1 MADQNEPWASV
12 AQQGVGAFGTWP
24 LPVQLSIVGGSFAL
38 LLAGIAAW
46 YLLKRR
52 PDPGADGTVPAAVMI
67 TVTEEFS
74 RQVGHMATVVEGLS
88 SVVEDLRDSIKG
100 CSTCHYNPH
109 ARIDP
114 PPPKRQ

>member
-1 MADQNEPWASV
+1 MAQEPWPQV
-12 AQQGVGAFGTWP
+12 AQQGVMAFGGWP
-24 LPVQLSIVGGSFAL
+24 LPVPLSIVGGTTVL

-46 YLLKRR
+46 YLTKRR
-52 PDPGADGTVPAAVMI
+52 PSPGTDGTVPAAVMI

-88 SVVEDLRDSIKG
+88 AVVEDLRDSIKG

-109 ARIDP
+109 ARIDQP
-114 PPPKRQ
+114 PTKRP

>member
-1 MADQNEPWASV
+1 MAEQQEWAPV
-12 AQQGVGAFGTWP
+12 AERAVGAFGTWP
-24 LPVQLSIVGGSFAL
+24 EPVQLALSIGATIV

-46 YLLKRR
+46 HFNKRR
-52 PDPGADGTVPAAVMI
+52 GRDEQTVPAGVMI

-88 SVVEDLRDSIKG
+88 SVVEELRDSIKG

-109 ARIDP
+109 RED
-114 PPPKRQ
+114 